1 MSGAMMTILMFGSL
15 AVCLLT
21 GLPLTFILGGV
32 GVIFAVL
39 LWGPDALGMMIYP
52 TYNLMSYFIL
62 LAVPLFIYM
71 GIILQKSGVA
81 DAMFGMVHSWSGG
94 LRGGMAMGTVVI
106 CAIMAAMVGISGAAT
121 VTMGLIAL
129 PAMLKRGY
137 NKILVTGTIQ
147 AGGALG
153 FLIPPSIPFLVYG
166 FVARVSVGKLFFG
179 GVFPGLL
186 LATFYIIYIAIRSN
200 LQPELA
206 PALPPEERV
215 SWRQKFSDTKG
226 LIPPLLLIAAV
237 FGCIVA
243 GITTISEAAV
253 VGAVG
258 AMVIALFNRRMSLGI
273 VKDALYQT
281 AKLSGMV
288 MWIAA
293 AAVVFGKIY
302 SGLGAANLVEEVLL
316 GTGLGPWGIL
326 IVMQLSFFVLGC
338 FLDDTAILFICMPL
352 YVPIVADL
360 GFDLVWFG
368 ILYVVNMQM
377 AFLTPPFGYN
387 LFYMKG
393 IVPKSI
399 TMGDLYRSVLPFI
412 ALQALG
418 LIMVMIFP
426 KIAMWLPEIAL
437 GT

>member
-215 SWRQKFSDTKG
+215 SWRQKLSDTKG

-273 VKDALYQT
+273 VKDTLYQT